1 MKEIFPD
8 KDTRSFDTT
17 LREFTSRVKAL
28 GGDEDTV
35 ITIEADGEP
44 VYVYCRPE
52 QVTYDEYGDER
63 NWDWRYGWRLRPG
76 KRR

>member
-1 MKEIFPD
+1 MKDIFPD

-44 VYVYCRPE
+44 VYVYCYPE
-52 QVTYDEYGDER
+52 GKVT
-63 NWDWRYGWRLRPG
+63 
-76 KRR
+76 